1 MTGED
6 LAQQLAHET
15 TIQKFLS
22 EPFVQKALEAEDFE
36 YVYFLADVSHL
47 LYIG

>member
-6 LAQQLAHET
+6 LAQQLVQKAT
-15 TIQKFLS
+15 VQKFLS

-36 YVYFLADVSHL
+36 YVYFLADVSHF

>member
-15 TIQKFLS
+15 VTQKFLS
-22 EPFVQKALEAEDFE
+22 EPFIQKALEAEDFE
-36 YVYFLADVSHL
+36 YVYFLVDVSHFL
-47 LYIG
+47 FIG